1 MLVQHCV
8 YFNLPILKVESKPFT
23 GLNWDFVL
31 IFNRQKDQ
39 PRSLAD
45 LYIQYSPLEK
55 TTRRKSGKMTYA
67 ASGQPGNLRVNGI
80 QPETKHNAVMTVMM
94 IGAVFVSLKNNN
106 AEPS

>member
-1 MLVQHCV
+1 MK
-8 YFNLPILKVESKPFT
+8 IESKPFT

-45 LYIQYSPLEK
+45 LYIYSPLEK
-55 TTRRKSGKMTYA
+55 TTCRKSGKMTYA

-80 QPETKHNAVMTVMM
+80 QPETKHIAVMTVMM
-94 IGAVFVSLKNNN
+94 IGAVFVSLKINN